1 MVPEGG
7 SIARVDASAR
17 AISRAVGRFLGG
29 FLVASLLWGG
39 GVAAYEGGYLD
50 EYLAEEDVEADLLAE
65 REEVDEEVALEDAP
79 RRRRR
84 RRGRRAAMTA
94 MSEEADYPRGEATT
108 GEDLGSDDPRELS
121 AGESGGEA
129 QLSSAQVESGFDTA
143 FGGIQRCLVL
153 VPSEAPLRGRLT
165 FGLRIAGSGR
175 VTRVNLQGPA
185 AVTSGDSGDCLR
197 NAARRIHFPSF
208 DGPEMIVHY
217 PITLE

>member
-7 SIARVDASAR
+7 SIARVEASAR

-39 GVAAYEGGYLD
+39 GVAAYEAGYLD
-50 EYLAEEDVEADLLAE
+50 EYLPEEDVEADLLAE
-65 REEVDEEVALEDAP
+65 RDEPDGEEVVQEDAP

-84 RRGRRAAMTA
+84 RGRPRGGMSAMEA
-94 MSEEADYPRGEATT
+94 ADYPRGEATT

-197 NAARRIHFPSF
+197 TAARRIHFPSF